1 MLGLGTIINT
11 GAIILAGVIG
21 TLFGHHLQQK
31 HQETVMVA
39 AGISVMFIGISGT
52 MQGMLRIS
60 KDGLHSG

>member
-21 TLFGHHLQQK
+21 TLFGNHLQQK

-39 AGISVMFIGISGT
+39 AGISVMFIGISGI
-52 MQGMLRIS
+52 MQGMLRIP